1 MAIKIAYRFY
11 FHFMFVASSD
21 DKELIVDILS
31 QSIGEEK
38 CINYNIP
45 QDKKRAERI
54 RYLIDYSFEVSRQFG
69 EVYISDD
76 RKACAIV
83 LYPQQKKGMFS
94 TFWLDV
100 KLVIRTLGISGT
112 LKSLKSGARAQKD
125 WPADNIAYLWY
136 IGVYPKDQQQG
147 VGSKLLKQIITE
159 ADKDNYVVC
168 LETSTRKNLSWYER
182 FGFQIYHQ
190 IELEFSLFFLKRIF
204 SAS

>member
-1 MAIKIAYRFY
+1 
-11 FHFMFVASSD
+11 MFIASSD

-112 LKSLKSGARAQKD
+112 LKSLKSGARAQKN
-125 WPADNIAYLWY
+125 WPAENIAYLWY
-136 IGVYPKDQQQG
+136 IGVYPNDQHQG
-147 VGSKLLKQIITE
+147 IGSKLLKQIVTE
-159 ADKDNYVVC
+159 ADKDSYVVC

-204 SAS
+204 LKS